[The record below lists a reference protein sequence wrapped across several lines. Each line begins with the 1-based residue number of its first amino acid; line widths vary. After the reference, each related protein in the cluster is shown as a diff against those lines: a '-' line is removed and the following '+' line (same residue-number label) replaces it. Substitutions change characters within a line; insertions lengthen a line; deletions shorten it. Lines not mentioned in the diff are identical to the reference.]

1 MRHFVHVHVYVVICL
16 LYEVNNYAFNTRKK
30 KYIFYIY
37 MTKSMGTRTEELRVH
52 KQGSEKRSEGIGLWA

>member
-1 MRHFVHVHVYVVICL
+1 MHL
-16 LYEVNNYAFNTRKK
+16 TLEKK
-30 KYIFYIY
+30 IYIYIY